1 MQNEINYISAESG
14 GIKMHYGEGRGSKG
28 QFKDFV
34 FGTTPEVL
42 AKHMNE
48 IGVADT
54 VYGSSS
60 MDFASEYGF
69 ENDDDAQ
76 LLWEKALV
84 LV

>member
-14 GIKMHYGEGRGSKG
+14 GIRMHYGKGR
-28 QFKDFV
+28 DFV